1 MDFKESLQT
10 IKIKMEKTQNKDNFV
25 VARYLNTMI
34 VKPYNTSEKKAIKKG
49 FEEIRMLKLIM
60 VDIL

>member
-10 IKIKMEKTQNKDNFV
+10 IKIKMEKTQNKDNFD
-25 VARYLNTMI
+25 VASYLNTMI
-34 VKPYNTSEKKAIKKG
+34 IKLYNTSEKKAIKKG